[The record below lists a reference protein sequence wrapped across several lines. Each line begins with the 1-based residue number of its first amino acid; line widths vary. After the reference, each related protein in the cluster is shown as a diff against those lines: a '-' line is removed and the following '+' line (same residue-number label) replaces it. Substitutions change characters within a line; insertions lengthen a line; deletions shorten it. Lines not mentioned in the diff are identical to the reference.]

1 MKKKD
6 AFKLGLTLLLALTLG
21 ACQTNKGSTPAESQP
36 GDASTSEPAGDDSS
50 GGAGD
55 STSAAGDS
63 TSAADDSSAGGDS
76 SGGAGDSG
84 SEAPQKSITISAVTM
99 VTENNKVYVKV
110 SGTQANY
117 SAAEFKWAWGLKVN
131 GDNGEFI
138 DGKAQPEA
146 ADFQAATFDSNNAFE
161 VKYSLSDIENLVSG
175 TFYRVY
181 GGTPESYND
190 IAFTDQQAGGK
201 DALRSYYLRSDQ
213 QYSIVFDARQPVEF
227 TKASIVK
234 ITAEDIP
241 AGATATQVGA
251 YVKFGGANLRSYT
264 ADDIAAL
271 KANGKING
279 NFQRVIV
286 KSGNAYSKHDHADT
300 ERFWK
305 IEGDDLFF
313 YCYVGFIAE
322 NEGWMTHF
330 DMVNGN
336 NNANLQFE
344 NVIWGEEAYD
354 IDGAIYRVYADS
366 SKSGEANYHGC
377 LGVYREHV
385 HDYKV
390 TATVKNA
397 DNKDLN
403 IKSCSCG
410 LKYIEIDFK
419 DYAAISATPDATD
432 PWYLKK
438 DSNVTWNIS
447 VDKAIEGAKVEF
459 GMIATSD
466 DHLGRHLYNE
476 YKEDAKHAGEEGYV
490 PQNTAQN
497 PDKDSEAAW
506 RYSVDV
512 GETNYAITNTKTMK
526 ENGAKKDV
534 LTYVELATINL
545 AEGNNVLK
553 LTQNNIGYRM
563 RFNGEVRIW
572 FTGNAKIVNPNAH
585 VHSFSPVADGANSD
599 GKVIKN
605 YECSCGGKVA
615 GIAITDA
622 ASGADRIESDGKIK
636 TNSTITWK
644 IVAPQAGACTM
655 MMAAKLSSAYL
666 GQNPTPDTPFNS
678 GYSIKAGSTAG
689 TCTIG
694 GKHYESDLNMNGTDY
709 VYFEIGTLTVEAGEN
724 VIELKTPS
732 SQNFRACFGGEVRLV
747 FEPAQ
752 A

>member
-21 ACQTNKGSTPAESQP
+21 ACQTNKGSTPADSTP
-36 GDASTSEPAGDDSS
+36 GDASTSEPSGDDSS

-63 TSAADDSSAGGDS
+63 TSAADDSSAGDDS

-84 SEAPQKSITISAVTM
+84 SEAPQKSVTISAVTM

-110 SGTQANY
+110 TGTQANY

-131 GDNGEFI
+131 GNDGAFV

-146 ADFQAATFDSNNAFE
+146 ADFAAATFDANNAFE
-161 VKYSLSDIENLVSG
+161 LKYSLSDIADLVSG

-181 GGTPESYND
+181 GGTPETYND

-213 QYSIVFDARQPVEF
+213 SYSIVFDARQPVEF
-227 TKASIVK
+227 TKASVVK
-234 ITAEDIP
+234 VTAEDIP
-241 AGATATQVGA
+241 ADATATQVGA
-251 YVKFGGANLRSYT
+251 YVKFGGANLRGYT
-264 ADDIAAL
+264 AADIAEL
-271 KANGKING
+271 KANNKIAG

-286 KSGNAYSKHDHADT
+286 SSGNVYSKHDHADT

-313 YCYVGFIAE
+313 YCYVGFINE
-322 NEGWMTHF
+322 KEGWMTHF

-336 NNANLQFE
+336 SGANLTFE
-344 NVIWGEEAYD
+344 NVIWGEDAYD

-366 SKSGEANYHGC
+366 SKSGESNYYGC

-385 HDYKV
+385 HNYQATV
-390 TATVKNA
+390 TVKNA
-397 DNKDLN
+397 DNKDLSV
-403 IKSCSCG
+403 KACSCG
-410 LKYIEIDFK
+410 QKYIAINFE
-419 DYAAISATPDATD
+419 DYSAISQAAEATN

-459 GMIATSD
+459 GMVATSD

-476 YKEDAKHAGEEGYV
+476 AKYDEAHKDDEGFV
-490 PQNTAQN
+490 PQNTASN
-497 PDKDSEAAW
+497 PDTTSQADW
-506 RYSVDV
+506 RYSVAV
-512 GETNYAITNTKTMK
+512 GETSYPITNNKTMA
-526 ENGAKKDV
+526 ENGAKKNV
-534 LTYVELATINL
+534 LTYIELATINL

-572 FTGNAKIVNPNAH
+572 FTGNAKVVNPNAH
-585 VHSFSPVADGANSD
+585 VHSFSAAADGANSD

-605 YECSCGGKVA
+605 YTCTCGGKIA
-615 GIAITDA
+615 GIALTDA

-636 TNSTITWK
+636 TSSTITWK
-644 IVAPQAGACTM
+644 IVAPQAGACTL
-655 MMAAKLSSAYL
+655 MMAAKLSSSYL
-666 GQNPTPDTPFNS
+666 GANPRPTTSFNS
-678 GYSIKAGSTAG
+678 GYSIKAGETAG
-689 TCTIG
+689 TVTFS
-694 GKHYESDLNMNGTDY
+694 GKQYEADLNMNGEDF
-709 VYFEIGTLTVEAGEN
+709 VYFEVGTLTVEEGEN

-732 SQNFRACFGGEVRLV
+732 SQNYRACFGGEVRLV
-747 FEPAQ
+747 FEPAE
-752 A
+752 